1 MDDPRAI
8 LVEAA
13 RYIPA
18 KSEYAAKLEF
28 CFKVLMTEGSAESAW
43 PILEKHFERYNWI
56 HAYPNLAADMLALW
70 YGGNDF
76 TETMALL
83 AKAGLDVD
91 CNGGL
96 VGNVLGVVKD
106 VPPAW
111 ADPIGDL
118 METYIKGKERLSI
131 RELSARTARL
141 AKKYR

>member
-1 MDDPRAI
+1 
-8 LVEAA
+8 
-13 RYIPA
+13 
-18 KSEYAAKLEF
+18 
-28 CFKVLMTEGSAESAW
+28 
-43 PILEKHFERYNWI
+43 
-56 HAYPNLAADMLALW
+56 MLALW

-96 VGNVLGVVKD
+96 VGNVLGVLKD